1 MEKLEKSSGG
11 YMSVDP
17 AAAVEQN
24 RPVIEQIKQTVQQ
37 ATPPP
42 AHQHGPAQ
50 SGTNT
55 SKK

>member
-37 ATPPP
+37 APPP
-42 AHQHGPAQ
+42 PHGHAQ
-50 SGTNT
+50 SGTNK